1 MKKFRDFL
9 SEDLSGS
16 LVEPQSNASKQAK
29 QLGLVYVGFGR
40 YEDQQ
45 SGQITHIV
53 QNDRLVPFSKAVKTN
68 TFQQQSGDDY
78 GSYVKAMRPEIDQV
92 SVALTNHYKPEN
104 YKNEELDA
112 IQMYT
117 GMSYND
123 VNQRLISLPTGIDA
137 KAIQPT
143 SPDDYVPGI
152 ISNLDSAIAKSK
164 APMNFTIYTGL
175 GGNYDP
181 TQFAPGQEMT
191 FKSYRSTSLNPNVVL
206 NNIGRDSDQSVAL
219 FQIQVNK
226 DTNGLYANDFS
237 QAADESE
244 YILPRGARVK
254 IVDGPSRSIGSNQF
268 TGEQNLQVKYFNCIL
283 VK

>member
-9 SEDLSGS
+9 SEDMTGA
-16 LVEPQSNASKQAK
+16 LVEPQSNSSKQAK

-40 YEDQQ
+40 YEDPKTR
-45 SGQITHIV
+45 QITHIV

-92 SVALTNHYKPEN
+92 SAVLINHYKPEN

-117 GMSYND
+117 GTAYND
-123 VNQRLISLPTGIDA
+123 VNTRLISLPTGIDA

-143 SPDDYVPGI
+143 SPDDYVPNI
-152 ISNLDSAIAKSK
+152 ITNLDSAIAKSK
-164 APMNFTIYTGL
+164 SPIYFTVYSGL
-175 GGNYDP
+175 GSNYDP
-181 TQFAPGQEMT
+181 TQFAAGQEMS

-206 NNIGRDSDQSVAL
+206 NNISRNAEQSAAI
-219 FQIQVNK
+219 FQIQIKK
-226 DTNGLYANDFS
+226 DSQGIYASDFS
-237 QAADESE
+237 VASDESE
-244 YILPRGARVK
+244 YILPRGAKIK
-254 IVDGPSRSIGSNQF
+254 IVDGPYRSVGSNQF
-268 TGEQNLQVKYFNCIL
+268 TGEQNLQVSYFNCML

>member
-9 SEDLSGS
+9 SEDLSGA
-16 LVEPQSNASKQAK
+16 LIEPQSNAAKQAK

-45 SGQITHIV
+45 TGQITHIV

-78 GSYVKAMRPEIDQV
+78 GSYVKAMRPEIDQI

-104 YKNEELDA
+104 YSNEELDA

-117 GMSYND
+117 GSAYND
-123 VNQRLISLPTGIDA
+123 VNRKLISLPTGIDA

-143 SPDDYVPGI
+143 TPDDYVPSI
-152 ISNLDSAIAKSK
+152 ISNLDTAIAKSK
-164 APMNFTIYTGL
+164 SPIDFTVYTGL

-181 TQFAPGQEMT
+181 TTFASGQEMS

-206 NNIGRDSDQSVAL
+206 NNIGRDGDQSVAL
-219 FQIQVNK
+219 FQIQVQK
-226 DTNGLYANDFS
+226 DTTGIYASDFS
-237 QAADESE
+237 QASDESE
-244 YILPRGARVK
+244 YILPRGSKIK
-254 IVDGPSRSIGSNQF
+254 IVDGPFRSIGSNQY
-268 TGEQNLQVKYFNCIL
+268 TDEQNLQVKYFSCIL

>member
-9 SEDLSGS
+9 SEDLSGA
-16 LVEPQSNASKQAK
+16 LVEPQSNAAKQAK
-29 QLGLVYVGFGR
+29 QLGLMYVGFGR
-40 YEDQQ
+40 YEDPKTSQV
-45 SGQITHIV
+45 THVV

-104 YKNEELDA
+104 YSNEELDA

-117 GMSYND
+117 GMAYAD
-123 VNQRLISLPTGIDA
+123 VNQRLVSLPTGIDA
-137 KAIQPT
+137 KSVQPT
-143 SPDDYVPGI
+143 SPDDYVPNV

-164 APMNFTIYTGL
+164 APMNFTVYTGL

-181 TQFAPGQEMT
+181 TQFAPGQEMS

-206 NNIGRDSDQSVAL
+206 NNIGRDGDQSVAL
-219 FQIQVNK
+219 FQIQIDK

-237 QAADESE
+237 QASDESE
-244 YILPRGARVK
+244 YILPRGAKVK
-254 IVDGPSRSIGSNQF
+254 IVDGPSRSVGSNQF

>member
-9 SEDLSGS
+9 SEDLSGA
-16 LVEPQSNASKQAK
+16 LIEPQSNAAKQAK

-45 SGQITHIV
+45 TGQITHIV
-53 QNDRLVPFSKAVKTN
+53 QNDRLVPFSKAIKTN

-104 YKNEELDA
+104 YSNEELDA

-117 GMSYND
+117 GSAYND
-123 VNQRLISLPTGIDA
+123 VNRKLISLPTGIDA

-143 SPDDYVPGI
+143 TPDDYVPSI
-152 ISNLDSAIAKSK
+152 ISNLDTAIAKSK
-164 APMNFTIYTGL
+164 SPIDFTVYTGL

-181 TQFAPGQEMT
+181 TTFAPGQEMF

-206 NNIGRDSDQSVAL
+206 NSIGRDGDQSVAL
-219 FQIQVNK
+219 FQIQVQK
-226 DTNGLYANDFS
+226 DTTGIYASDFS
-237 QAADESE
+237 QASDESE
-244 YILPRGARVK
+244 YILPRGSKIK
-254 IVDGPSRSIGSNQF
+254 IVDGPFRSIGSNQY
-268 TGEQNLQVKYFNCIL
+268 TDEQNLQVKYFSCIL

>member
-9 SEDLSGS
+9 SEDLSGA
-16 LVEPQSNASKQAK
+16 LVEPQSNAAKQAK

-45 SGQITHIV
+45 TGQITHIV
-53 QNDRLVPFSKAVKTN
+53 QNDRLVPFSKAIKTN

-104 YKNEELDA
+104 YSNEELDA

-117 GMSYND
+117 GSAYND
-123 VNQRLISLPTGIDA
+123 VNRRLLTLPTGIDA

-143 SPDDYVPGI
+143 SPDDYVPTI
-152 ISNLDSAIAKSK
+152 ISNLDTAIAKSK
-164 APMNFTIYTGL
+164 SPIDFTVYAGL

-181 TQFAPGQEMT
+181 TTFAPGQEMS

-206 NNIGRDSDQSVAL
+206 NSIGRDGDQSVAL
-219 FQIQVNK
+219 FQIQVQK
-226 DTNGLYANDFS
+226 DTTGIYASDFS
-237 QAADESE
+237 QASDESE
-244 YILPRGARVK
+244 YILPRGSKIK
-254 IVDGPSRSIGSNQF
+254 IVDGPFRSIGSNQY
-268 TGEQNLQVKYFNCIL
+268 TDEQNLQVKYFSCIL

>member
-9 SEDLSGS
+9 SEDLSGA
-16 LVEPQSNASKQAK
+16 LIEPQSNAAKQAK

-45 SGQITHIV
+45 TRQITHIV

-104 YKNEELDA
+104 YSNEELDA

-117 GMSYND
+117 GSAYND
-123 VNQRLISLPTGIDA
+123 VNRKLISLPTGIDA

-143 SPDDYVPGI
+143 TPDDYVPSI
-152 ISNLDSAIAKSK
+152 ISNLDTAIAKSK
-164 APMNFTIYTGL
+164 SPIDFTVYTGL

-181 TQFAPGQEMT
+181 TTFAPGQEMS

-206 NNIGRDSDQSVAL
+206 NNIGRDGDQSVAL
-219 FQIQVNK
+219 FQIQVQK
-226 DTNGLYANDFS
+226 DTTGIYASDFS
-237 QAADESE
+237 QASDESE
-244 YILPRGARVK
+244 YILPRGSK
-254 IVDGPSRSIGSNQF
+254 IRIIDGPFRSVGSNQY
-268 TGEQNLQVKYFNCIL
+268 TNEQNLQVRYFSCIL